1 MMYGKYVDG
10 AAEITKEA
18 PAGQTENGTE
28 TEATGTDLSEW
39 ITYDPVNGVSFSV
52 ADAAAPQAEEPAE
65 QEEIQLAGRRVL
77 VVEDIPENA
86 EIVMDLLELEDV
98 ETEHAENGEIALNLF
113 RESEERYYDAVLMDL
128 RMPVMDGLEA
138 TRKIRALPREDAK
151 RVPILALTANTFDSD
166 IRAALDAGM
175 NAHLAKPADADLLY
189 ATLKKCIKEAYSRKG
204 DACLD

>member
-1 MMYGKYVDG
+1 M
-10 AAEITKEA
+10 
-18 PAGQTENGTE
+18 
-28 TEATGTDLSEW
+28 
-39 ITYDPVNGVSFSV
+39 
-52 ADAAAPQAEEPAE
+52 
-65 QEEIQLAGRRVL
+65 
-77 VVEDIPENA
+77 
-86 EIVMDLLELEDV
+86 

-113 RESEERYYDAVLMDL
+113 RESEDGYYDAVLMDL

-189 ATLKKCIKEAYSRKG
+189 ATLKKCLKESYSRKG